1 MAITDHKTISINY
14 IEDEIILCTL
24 KRPDVSNAFN
34 SIMANEIYTFFED
47 FSIGNKKTR
56 VIILTGHGE
65 KAFCAGGDLKER
77 NKMTSEKWFIQHKL
91 YERMIR
97 AIKDCPIPIIAAV
110 NGAAYG
116 GGCEI
121 VSAVDFAYAAKH
133 SLFAQT
139 ETKLGIIPGA
149 GGTQNLPR
157 AIGEKRALELILT
170 GKTFTALEAK
180 NWGLINEVFDGDQ
193 LLIEVTKIAKI
204 IAQNAPLAV
213 KQAKNSIKKGLSMSL
228 SEGLSFEIECYNR
241 TIPTNDR
248 LEGILASTKSD
259 PLNLKDINCV

>member
-1 MAITDHKTISINY
+1 MAITDHETISINY

-24 KRPDVSNAFN
+24 KRPEVLNAFN
-34 SIMANEIYTFFED
+34 SIMAKEIYTFFED

-56 VIILTGHGE
+56 VIIITGDGK

-77 NKMTSEKWFIQHKL
+77 NEMTSEKWFIQHKL

-110 NGAAYG
+110 NGVAYG
-116 GGCEI
+116 GGCEL
-121 VSAVDFAYAAKH
+121 VAAVDFAYAGKH

-170 GKTFTALEAK
+170 GKTFTALDAK
-180 NWGLINEVFDGDQ
+180 NWGLVNEVFDGDQ
-193 LLIEVTKIAKI
+193 LMKEVIKIGKT

-213 KQAKNSIKKGLSMSL
+213 KQAKNSIKKGGQMSL
-228 SEGLSFEIECYNR
+228 ADGLSYEIECYNR
-241 TIPTNDR
+241 TIITQDR
-248 LEGILASTKSD
+248 IEGILAFNEKRTPKF
-259 PLNLKDINCV
+259 NGQ

>member
-1 MAITDHKTISINY
+1 MAITDHETISINY

-24 KRPDVSNAFN
+24 KRPEVLNAFN
-34 SIMANEIYTFFED
+34 SIMAKEIYTFFED

-56 VIILTGHGE
+56 VIIITGDGK

-77 NKMTSEKWFIQHKL
+77 NEMTSEKWFIQHKL

-110 NGAAYG
+110 NGVAYG
-116 GGCEI
+116 GGCEL
-121 VSAVDFAYAAKH
+121 VAAVDFAYAGKH

-170 GKTFTALEAK
+170 GKTFTALDAK
-180 NWGLINEVFDGDQ
+180 NWGLVNEVFDGDQ
-193 LLIEVTKIAKI
+193 LMKEVIKIAKT

-213 KQAKNSIKKGLSMSL
+213 KQAKNSIKKGGQMSL
-228 SEGLSFEIECYNR
+228 ADGLSYEIECYNR
-241 TIPTNDR
+241 TIITQDR
-248 LEGILASTKSD
+248 IEGILAFNEKRTPKF
-259 PLNLKDINCV
+259 NGQ

>member
-1 MAITDHKTISINY
+1 MAITDHETISINY

-24 KRPDVSNAFN
+24 KRPEVLNAFN
-34 SIMANEIYTFFED
+34 SIMAKEIYTFFED

-56 VIILTGHGE
+56 VIIITGDGK

-77 NKMTSEKWFIQHKL
+77 NEMTSEKWFIQHKL

-110 NGAAYG
+110 NGVAYG
-116 GGCEI
+116 GGCEL
-121 VSAVDFAYAAKH
+121 VAAVDFAYAGKH

-170 GKTFTALEAK
+170 GKTFTASDAK
-180 NWGLINEVFDGDQ
+180 NWGLVNEVFDGDQ
-193 LLIEVTKIAKI
+193 LMKEVIKIAKT

-213 KQAKNSIKKGLSMSL
+213 KQAKNSIKKGGQMSL
-228 SEGLSFEIECYNR
+228 ADGLSYEIECYNR
-241 TIPTNDR
+241 TIITQDR
-248 LEGILASTKSD
+248 IEGILAFNEKRTPKF
-259 PLNLKDINCV
+259 NGQ